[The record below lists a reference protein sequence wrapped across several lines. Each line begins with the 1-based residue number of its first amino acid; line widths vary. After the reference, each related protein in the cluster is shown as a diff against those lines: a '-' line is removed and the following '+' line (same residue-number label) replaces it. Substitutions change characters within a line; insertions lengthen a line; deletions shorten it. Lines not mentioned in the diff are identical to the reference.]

1 MTIQIIIFSYNRAMQ
16 LDALLTS
23 IASFW
28 KYPDIKIHVLY
39 NASDNTFSRG
49 YERLKE
55 LYSEVTFTQENT
67 LSYSSYSL
75 AEMTNYFNL
84 KLLYLCSHLRGRKSD
99 FRKKLLRI
107 LKDSDGRLTM
117 FLTDDSVFIRPTELS
132 QEDMDWLT
140 EHPYLR
146 QLSFRHGAELI
157 GERRIRQTNTGYEW
171 LFSEFSS
178 NDHWGYRFSLDAHV
192 YCREAILS
200 LLQKASFS
208 NPNTLESSGLLHS
221 QHRSMFIQGRCLPH
235 IMVLSFPIN
244 IVQKTFQNESLCVN
258 PSLLNDLFLE
268 EYKLEYPKIDSVSTF
283 QVYPQCVYVC
293 KEGRRK
299 EIRTKYRASGK

>member
-84 KLLYLCSHLRGRKSD
+84 KLLYFCPHLRGRNSD
-99 FRKKLLRI
+99 FRKQLICI
-107 LKDSDGRLTM
+107 LKDSDDCLTM
-117 FLTDDSVFIRPTELS
+117 FLTDDSIFIRPVELS
-132 QEDMDWLT
+132 QDNMDWII
-140 EHPYLR
+140 EQPCLR
-146 QLSFRHGAELI
+146 QFSFRHGAELI
-157 GERRIRQTNTGYEW
+157 GERKIRSTNIGYEW

-192 YCREAILS
+192 YCREALLS

-221 QHRSMFIQGRCLPH
+221 QHRSMFIQGRCLQH

-244 IVQKTFQNESLCVN
+244 IVQETFQNEALCVN
-258 PSLLNDLFLE
+258 PSLLNEYFLE
-268 EYKLEYPKIDSVSTF
+268 GYKLEYPKIDNISTF
-283 QVYPQCVYVC
+283 QVYPQCVCVC
-293 KEGRRK
+293 MEGRRK
-299 EIRTKYRASGK
+299 EIRTK